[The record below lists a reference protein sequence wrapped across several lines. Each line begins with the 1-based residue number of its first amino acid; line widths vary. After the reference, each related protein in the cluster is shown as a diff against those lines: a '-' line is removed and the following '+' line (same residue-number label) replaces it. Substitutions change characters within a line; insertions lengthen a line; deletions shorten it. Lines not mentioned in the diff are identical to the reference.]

1 MVELQTTWGWLPA
14 IYLFLGG
21 LGAGAYV
28 TVSILRLAKPDKFK
42 KTVTGGVWIV
52 VAALAIG
59 LVALVSEVSKPLQA
73 MILFKSFIN
82 FSSWMA
88 IGAWLLLA
96 TFMVVGLS
104 ALFTTD
110 KIADWLGKLCKPLGQ
125 ARGAINKVL
134 AIVGIP
140 LALAV
145 AVYTGILLG
154 SAPAI
159 PLWNTWLLPVLFT
172 VSALDTGL
180 AAVSIVAAVVERDQG
195 VERVQSVFEKTV
207 MALVVLEAAV
217 LAAFLVMM
225 RRGGFG
231 GYSDGGRAKH
241 PVLGARGGRGPCR
254 PVRPGPGAGGRFA
267 QVGQASSPGNSG
279 GGCHLRAHRRIHA
292 AVRDLGGG
300 GSCCPREPGCAKS
313 GSGSTVLPV
322 GKASF
327 ENKGGGPWIRAMR
340 TLKPRQ
346 GR

>member
-59 LVALVSEVSKPLQA
+59 LVGLVSEVSKPLQA

-225 RRGGFG
+225 QQAGGGAAVSAGILTGGALSIQFWALVVVVGLAGPFALALVQVVASRKSDKHLPPAIPVGGATCALIGGFTL
-231 GYSDGGRAKH
+231 RFVILA
-241 PVLGARGGRGPCR
+241 
-254 PVRPGPGAGGRFA
+254 AG
-267 QVGQASSPGNSG
+267 V
-279 GGCHLRAHRRIHA
+279 HA
-292 AVRDLGGG
+292 ALVSPDALQAVQG
-300 GSCCPREPGCAKS
+300 
-313 GSGSTVLPV
+313 VL
-322 GKASF
+322 F
-327 ENKGGGPWIRAMR
+327 Y
-340 TLKPRQ
+340 L
-346 GR
+346 